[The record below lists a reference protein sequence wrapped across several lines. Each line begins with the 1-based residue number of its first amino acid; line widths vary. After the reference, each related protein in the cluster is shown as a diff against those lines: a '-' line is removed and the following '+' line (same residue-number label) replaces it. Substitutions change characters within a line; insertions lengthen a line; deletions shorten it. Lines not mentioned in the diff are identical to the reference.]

1 MKPNPKLL
9 YFVEN
14 KICNTKDTPYI
25 LLEEGDKEKIQ
36 TLIKETASNKSDR
49 DNFLGRLEE
58 DELIYGFAIFPFRF
72 LKQIIQNLNYGKRRS
87 GRTKVWELQMQLFP
101 NYEELQKVHWLE
113 KSVSDYHDSLES
125 IEEGLKELTEL
136 SKPTKETN

>member
-25 LLEEGDKEKIQ
+25 LLEEGDKEKVQ

-72 LKQIIQNLNYGKRRS
+72 LKQIIQNLNYGKRRN

-113 KSVSDYHDSLES
+113 KSVSDYHDILES
-125 IEEGLKELTEL
+125 IEEGLKELAVL
-136 SKPTKETN
+136 SKPTKEKN

>member
-25 LLEEGDKEKIQ
+25 LLEEGDKEKVQ
-36 TLIKETASNKSDR
+36 TLIKETASNKTDR

-58 DELIYGFAIFPFRF
+58 DELIYGYAIYPFRF
-72 LKQIIQNLNYGKRRS
+72 LKELVESLNYGKRRN
-87 GRTKVWELQMQLFP
+87 GRIKVWELQMQLFP
-101 NYEELQKVHWLE
+101 NWEELQKVHWLE
-113 KSVSDYHDSLES
+113 KSVDDYHNSLEN
-125 IEEGLKELTEL
+125 IEEGLKEYSEI
-136 SKPTKETN
+136 TKEKTNA

>member
-25 LLEEGDKEKIQ
+25 LLEEGDKEKVQ

-49 DNFLGRLEE
+49 VNFLGRLEE

-72 LKQIIQNLNYGKRRS
+72 LKELIQSLNYGKRRN

-101 NYEELQKVHWLE
+101 NWDELTKVHYLGKYVE
-113 KSVSDYHDSLES
+113 DYHDSLES
-125 IEEGLKELTEL
+125 IEEELKELTEL
-136 SKPTKETN
+136 SKPTKEKN

>member
-58 DELIYGFAIFPFRF
+58 DELKYGFAIFPFRF
-72 LKQIIQNLNYGKRRS
+72 LKQIMEKGGVEEQRFGNSRCNYFLIMR
-87 GRTKVWELQMQLFP
+87 
-101 NYEELQKVHWLE
+101 NYK
-113 KSVSDYHDSLES
+113 KFT
-125 IEEGLKELTEL
+125 G
-136 SKPTKETN
+136 